1 MQAVNC
7 QDDQNHEIRD
17 EHEHVKAV
25 QDVVFAR
32 LVEKLFVRA
41 RWNEEMLQVL
51 KEALGQELQSNHVS
65 PVERD
70 LKVRS
75 LHEPNVNAQR

>member
-7 QDDQNHEIRD
+7 QNNKNGKIRN

-25 QDVVFAR
+25 QDVVLAG
-32 LVEKLFVRA
+32 LVKKVFVRA

-51 KEALGQELQSNHVS
+51 KEALGQEVQSNHES
-65 PVERD
+65 PIEQV
-70 LKVRS
+70 
-75 LHEPNVNAQR
+75 A